1 MHVNTSSNRKAI
13 ILAADVVSYSKYME
27 QDQSGTIECL
37 NSHEVILN
45 SLFLKYGGRLFN
57 TGGDSYFVEF
67 QDESSAVLCAIKFQ
81 EKIASNNK
89 SRADAIQLDFR
100 IGINAGPV
108 VDKGENLLGD
118 GVNIAARLE
127 ALAQPRGISI
137 SKSVYGKVKSKSNIE
152 FYDLGLQKVKE
163 NEFHAFDII
172 LEPNQRRNL
181 NKQKIISQARTVG
194 IFATAATLLTIFGGM
209 IAYYAFSKTDFD
221 PASEANFAFELPDQP
236 SIAILPLDND
246 KGNVA
251 YLGEAITENIISTIS
266 TTPNM
271 FVISKN
277 SSSSKRLEGL
287 STAEVAEEFGVR
299 YILKGSFD
307 ASDSSFKVQT
317 NLSDALAGK
326 VIWSGSYEGPL
337 NDVFKVQ
344 ETIATEIFKNLQIEL
359 VSKNPGT
366 LSFFNDHQEIRDYL
380 EANSLIIEHNREKS
394 ARAEKLVNQIIAK
407 NPEAGPAY
415 VLLAGLQW
423 QKAIWGW
430 TKNKPA
436 TVKAGRQA
444 AGKAYSIMQDGDSIL
459 QLANLDIFEGR
470 YDAALNNAEQSV
482 MLSPSNGF
490 TNAMAGIIASRS
502 GAYDKAIN
510 FFSNA
515 MRLEPYYP
523 LWFANE
529 LGLANLANGNYRTV
543 IELLTP
549 VSVTQTEQKTDIW
562 RAHLHMSVANYFLG
576 NEFEAYQ
583 EMQKAKTLN
592 SDLLKY
598 VELMQKLQRNKEFGQ
613 SYLDA
618 VKVVLSSQQ

>member
-27 QDQSGTIECL
+27 QDQNGTIECL

-45 SLFLKYGGRLFN
+45 SLFLNYGGRLFN

-67 QDESSAVLCAIKFQ
+67 QDESSAVLCAIQFQ
-81 EKIASNNK
+81 EKIASNNN
-89 SRADAIQLDFR
+89 SRAGAIQLDFR
-100 IGINAGPV
+100 IGINSGPV

-127 ALAQPRGISI
+127 ALAQPKGISI
-137 SKSVYGKVKSKSNIE
+137 SKSVYEKVKTKSNIE
-152 FYDLGLQKVKE
+152 FYDLGLQKVKK

-251 YLGEAITENIISTIS
+251 YLGEAITENILSTIS

-287 STAEVAEEFGVR
+287 STAEVADEFGVR

-307 ASDSSFKVQT
+307 ASDAIFKVQT

-430 TKNKPA
+430 TKDKSA
-436 TVKAGRQA
+436 TVRAGRQA

-459 QLANLDIFEGR
+459 QLANLDIFEGH

-510 FFSNA
+510 YFSNA

-576 NEFEAYQ
+576 NEVEAYQ

-598 VELMQKLQRNKEFGQ
+598 AELMQKLQRNKEFGQ

-618 VKVVLSSQQ
+618 VQVVLKSQQ